1 MRGTLGGMPIRIFIA
16 DDHQIFRQG
25 LRNLIEENPVME
37 VAGEADNGRSAV
49 RMVRDLSPDLVII
62 DVNMPG
68 LNGIQATEK
77 IILHTPGI
85 KVIGLSFHCSREVVQ
100 KMLEAGAIG
109 YLSKHCDSEEFVRA
123 IKSVMDNRR
132 YLSSDIR
139 DVLESHAPGMTSSG
153 SPRTAVLSKR
163 EIEQLRHMVNGIG
176 IRESA
181 AQLKL
186 SVKTAETHRRNVKR
200 KLGTNNLTEL
210 IRYAVRHGFTTLD
223 GDPS

>member
-1 MRGTLGGMPIRIFIA
+1 MPIRILIA

-25 LRNLIEENPVME
+25 LRNLVEEHPGME

-49 RMVRDLSPDLVII
+49 KLTLALSPDMVII

-68 LNGIQATEK
+68 MNGILATEK
-77 IILHTPGI
+77 IIHHSPQI
-85 KVIGLSFHCSREVVQ
+85 KVIGLSFHSSKEVVQ
-100 KMLEAGAIG
+100 KMFQAGASA
-109 YLSKHCDSEEFVRA
+109 YLSKHCDSEEFIKA
-123 IKSVMDNRR
+123 IKAVLENRK
-132 YLSSDIR
+132 YVSSDIK
-139 DVLESHAPGMTSSG
+139 DIMENHAAGITSSG
-153 SPRTAVLSKR
+153 SRRTSVLSKR
-163 EIEQLRHMVNGIG
+163 EVEQLQHMVNGIG

-210 IRYAVRHGFTTLD
+210 IRYAVRHGLTTVD
-223 GDPS
+223 ENHS